1 MTSGVHEQYE
11 MCVDG
16 EPYTITADDGRID
29 VERGAASDPAVRI
42 SLDIA
47 TLLELGLGMLRLR
60 DARESG
66 RTSVEGDK
74 DARAR
79 WTRMLRGFR

>member
-1 MTSGVHEQYE
+1 MR
-11 MCVDG
+11 VDG
-16 EPYTITADDGRID
+16 EPYTITADDGKVT
-29 VERGAASDPAVRI
+29 VERGAADQPAVRI
-42 SLDIA
+42 TLGMA

-66 RTSVEGDK
+66 RTAVEGD
-74 DARAR
+74 DAARAR